1 MTARRLCRPLLIVLT
16 TALASPACYTLI
28 KHPRVETATY
38 EEVQDNRC
46 TSCHSDD
53 EIWGYHHSSAQR
65 VYSPGQDS
73 NWEYYY
79 SLPWWYDSYWYFVP
93 SESGTPPLHGR
104 NLRPS
109 AEKGS
114 IDGATGGPI
123 GNTPD
128 VKSTGGDIRTRDSD
142 DSGKAKSD
150 EKSEDR
156 SVRPKGDKGKDEGQQ
171 KQKDGDKGKKAN

>member
-1 MTARRLCRPLLIVLT
+1 MTARRLCRPLLLVLT
-16 TALASPACYTLI
+16 ATLASPACYTLI

-53 EIWGYHHSSAQR
+53 EIWGYHHPPAQR
-65 VYSPGQDS
+65 VYSLGQDGS
-73 NWEYYY
+73 WEYYY
-79 SLPWWYDSYWYFVP
+79 AVPWWYDSYWYFVP

-104 NLRPS
+104 DLRPGT
-109 AEKGS
+109 EKGS

-128 VKSTGGDIRTRDSD
+128 VKSTGGSVRTRDSD

-156 SVRPKGDKGKDEGQQ
+156 SVRPKGDKGKNEGQQ
-171 KQKDGDKGKKAN
+171 KQKDGDKGKKAS